1 VFESCRLAAA
11 ELKMKVD
18 RKEDDGPIG
27 GCGGENSE
35 GQKRR
40 LAGIESVGELEPSY
54 PLIGLVYQMSE
65 DGQLRYI
72 RWEQA
77 TKRDQELMGVKVGP
91 VWAPDSS
98 GIVKEVIAQEVLKAS
113 ILTSSFGSSLKRR
126 GLPIDQARLVDFD
139 KFER

>member
-1 VFESCRLAAA
+1 
-11 ELKMKVD
+11 MKVD

-77 TKRDQELMGVKVGP
+77 TKRDQELMGVKVG
-91 VWAPDSS
+91 WSW
-98 GIVKEVIAQEVLKAS
+98 GMGFHQHLG
-113 ILTSSFGSSLKRR
+113 LTFKLVEIHQS
-126 GLPIDQARLVDFD
+126 RLVNWQTPPFQGRT
-139 KFER
+139 EA